1 MNNPAMPGLNTDN
14 NDFFD
19 FEAASS
25 SALQASTYSSLTPH
39 RQTVGNE
46 EAIYTMPLTSS
57 EIEAILAARASKAQ
71 NYHQA
76 YYSAPQELHSNYSG
90 FEELGSFDTSLNS
103 DGAGHTMSTELDDA
117 DKLDY
122 GNMQLDSFRTF
133 AQPEFANPAE
143 AVGGLTDLAPKVA
156 DQSG

>member
-1 MNNPAMPGLNTDN
+1 MNNPAMPGLNTNN

-25 SALQASTYSSLTPH
+25 SALWAGTHDNFTPH
-39 RQTVGNE
+39 RQTVENE
-46 EAIYTMPLTSS
+46 EAIHTMPLTSS

-76 YYSAPQELHSNYSG
+76 YYSAPQEFHSNYSG
-90 FEELGSFDTSLNS
+90 FKELSLFDTSLNYN
-103 DGAGHTMSTELDDA
+103 GAGNRMSTQLNDA
-117 DKLDY
+117 DMPDY
-122 GNMQLDSFRTF
+122 GDKQMASFETF
-133 AQPEFANPAE
+133 AQPDPAE
-143 AVGGLTDLAPKVA
+143 AIGGLTDRAPNIA

>member
-1 MNNPAMPGLNTDN
+1 MPGPNTDN

-25 SALQASTYSSLTPH
+25 RALSAGTHDNFTPH
-39 RQTVGNE
+39 RQTVENE
-46 EAIYTMPLTSS
+46 EAIHTMPLTSS

-76 YYSAPQELHSNYSG
+76 YYSAPQEFHSNYSG
-90 FEELGSFDTSLNS
+90 FEKFGSFDTSLNY
-103 DGAGHTMSTELDDA
+103 DGAGNRISTDLDDT
-117 DKLDY
+117 DMVDY
-122 GNMQLDSFRTF
+122 GNMQLDSFGTF
-133 AQPEFANPAE
+133 AQPEFEDPAE
-143 AVGGLTDLAPKVA
+143 AIGGLTDPTPKVA